1 MHVRE
6 YTCVCERLTVIY
18 YFFAYAT
25 AMSPKNTP
33 EADANIPIRLT
44 MGRLKAL
51 IATEVKKELAPTN
64 AELAATKDELAAT
77 KAELAATKAELAA
90 TKARLKIVERRL
102 NQYELI
108 IFERQE
114 ASLVGK
120 NGARIAG
127 RQHLRNKLRHLDEF
141 HAKMHARNLANSRK
155 NELKKI
161 AGNVYASRAARRSG
175 PTSSARESNDLGS
188 MNTAAVR
195 NAAIATGAIKQK
207 RSASG
212 NASNASVA
220 RSKKHKRV

>member
-64 AELAATKDELAAT
+64 AELAATK
-77 KAELAATKAELAA
+77 AELAA

-108 IFERQE
+108 IFARQE